1 MIKLIVLDVDG
12 TLTDGNRLI
21 STSAIKYIRKGIDKN
36 VTFSLISGNVVP
48 VMFAL
53 QTFIGINGP
62 VFAENGGI
70 LLYKNQIKK
79 FFDKTRA
86 EKFLEYIS
94 KKSSVKPVFTNM
106 WRETSIAFNMDDS
119 DENYVSGEAEKNGLS
134 IVNSRFTWHLM
145 DKNQNK
151 AYAVNYMKDQFELN
165 YDEILVVG
173 DSDNDVPMFNLNVN
187 RACPANATA
196 TIKSKSDY
204 VSKHRYGNE
213 MEDVLNHYGI
223 L

>member
-1 MIKLIVLDVDG
+1 MIKLVVLDVDG
-12 TLTDGNRLI
+12 TLTNKNRLI
-21 STSAIKYIRKGIDKN
+21 SISAIKYIRKGINKN
-36 VTFSLISGNVVP
+36 VIFSLISGNVIP

-70 LLYKNQIKK
+70 LLYKNRIEK
-79 FFDKTRA
+79 FFDKSGV
-86 EKFLEYIS
+86 EKFLEHIS
-94 KKSSVKPVFTNM
+94 KKSSVEPVFTNM
-106 WRETSIAFNMDDS
+106 WRETSAAFNMNNYDK
-119 DENYVSGEAEKNGLS
+119 NYVSDEAEKHGLY
-134 IVNSRFTWHLM
+134 IVNSKFTWHLM

-151 AYAVNYMKDQFELN
+151 AYAVNYMKNEFKLN

-173 DSDNDVPMFNLNVN
+173 DSDNDMPMFNLNVN
-187 RACPANATA
+187 RACPANATD
-196 TIKSKSDY
+196 TIKNKSDY

-213 MEDVLNHYGI
+213 MKDVLNHYKI

>member
-1 MIKLIVLDVDG
+1 MIKLVVLDVDG
-12 TLTDGNRLI
+12 TLTDKNRLI
-21 STSAIKYIRKGIDKN
+21 STNAIKYIRKGMNRDR
-36 VTFSLISGNVVP
+36 VFSLISGNVIP

-70 LLYKNQIKK
+70 LLYKNQVKK

-106 WRETSIAFNMDDS
+106 WRETSIAFNMNDS
-119 DENYVSGEAEKNGLS
+119 DESYVSGEAEKNGLY

-145 DKNQNK
+145 DKSQNK

-173 DSDNDVPMFNLNVN
+173 DSDNDIPMFNLNVN

-196 TIKSKSDY
+196 SIKNKSDY

-213 MEDVLNHYGI
+213 IEDI
-223 L
+223 LKYYKIL